1 MEASLDQDLVYG
13 LAASP
18 AFVRD
23 GVIFA
28 ARTSGLYRSDDRGS
42 QWRGL
47 YSSLKMESPLTTLVV
62 AVSPAFESDR
72 TVFAGVQGGVL
83 CSTDGGET
91 WRASLLPKPPPL
103 VTSLA
108 VSPDFSDDGTVLAGT
123 MEDGVFRSS
132 DRGGRWAAWNF
143 GLLDMNIL
151 SLAISPGF
159 ARDETLFAGTVSG
172 IFRSTNGGRAWRE
185 VSFPSEAAPV
195 SCLVLS
201 PAFAN
206 DGLAFAGTEAQG
218 LFRSTDRGVTWELVT
233 HEGPTGEAKSLMM
246 VQDQAVGLGL
256 LVLRSDDLVL
266 SRDGGGS
273 WSRCDADLPA
283 EEGMTCLAA
292 PMGADVGSPLLIGL
306 EEGGVARVEARWR
319 PVE

>member
-1 MEASLDQDLVYG
+1 MEASLDQDLVYS
-13 LAASP
+13 LAVSP
-18 AFVRD
+18 AFGRD
-23 GVIFA
+23 GVSFA
-28 ARTSGLYRSDDRGS
+28 ARTSGLYRSDDGGF

-47 YSSLKMESPLTTLVV
+47 YSSLKLGSSLTTLVV

-91 WRASLLPKPPPL
+91 WRPSLLPNPPPL

-108 VSPDFSDDGTVLAGT
+108 VSPNFPDDGTILAGT

-132 DRGGRWAAWNF
+132 DRGSRWAAWNF

-151 SLAISPGF
+151 SLAVSPDF
-159 ARDETLFAGTVSG
+159 ARDETLFAGTESG

-195 SCLVLS
+195 LCLGLS
-201 PAFAN
+201 PDFAK

-218 LFRSTDRGVTWELVT
+218 LFRSTDQGGTWEPLGE
-233 HEGPTGEAKSLMM
+233 EGTTGEVRALML
-246 VQDQAVGLGL
+246 VQDSASGLGL
-256 LVLRSDDLVL
+256 LVLGQDDLVL
-266 SRDGGGS
+266 SRDGGQS
-273 WSRCDADLPA
+273 WSRCDANLPA
-283 EEGMTCLAA
+283 EKGMTCLAA